1 MKKLIGIM
9 LAVCM
14 IVPLAAG
21 CGKKEEPQPSG
32 AAPTQTAVST
42 GRDPLNGSETISEY
56 KPVIA
61 MIDNSEAARPQ
72 EGIQAADIVYECE
85 VEGGITRL
93 MGGIAMCRTSLALC
107 AARGSILRRWLRNM
121 MAYSAISAAPANLA
135 ISSMY
140 TTIWRETTCS
150 RLAAM
155 G

>member
-72 EGIQAADIVYECE
+72 EGI
-85 VEGGITRL
+85 
-93 MGGIAMCRTSLALC
+93 
-107 AARGSILRRWLRNM
+107 
-121 MAYSAISAAPANLA
+121 
-135 ISSMY
+135 
-140 TTIWRETTCS
+140 
-150 RLAAM
+150 
-155 G
+155 